1 MSTQI
6 QQVKEASDIAQ
17 IIGERISL
25 SRAGRNMKALC
36 PFHSEKSPS
45 FFVSPDIQ
53 VFRCFGC
60 GERGDVFT
68 FLEKYEGMTFAE
80 ALEMLAERAGIKLE
94 KFQKSQ
100 EDTTRERVLELLEL
114 SKEYYHYLLITH
126 KAGQVGREYLKD
138 RKTTQESIKLFQL
151 GFSLPNWDGLIKY
164 LVGKKKYDIR
174 DLEKAGMVIMRSNG
188 RAGST
193 NPNDYYDR
201 FRGRLMFPLTDH
213 RGRVVGFSGRVL
225 DKTTKEAKYINTP
238 ETELYHKSKM
248 LFGFS
253 QQYHSIREAKQVIVV
268 EGEFDVLSSSQAF
281 VHNVV
286 AIKGSALTKEH
297 VELLRRTVD
306 TIILSLDADS
316 AGIQATKRAIQIIQQ
331 FDEVRLRVL
340 PSYLFGGKDPDDI
353 AREDPNKWRESTKHS
368 ESVYQFLIDVAFRQ
382 HAIDSGENKQQIVNE
397 VGPSLNLI
405 VHAVERQHYV
415 SILAKRLE
423 VPESAL
429 QQDLLRLKVGK
440 QLTTPSKKPVEAQVL
455 DQLTQI
461 EQTVLSILIQL
472 TDSEVLEQARKLDV
486 ADFSLPA
493 HQIILKKLQHQSQF
507 RLNEFVKQLPPEAE
521 AAFSTLYFENILEQL
536 PTSKEFQDVLKR
548 MKAVSSQKQMKV
560 LTAELQLLE
569 AKSELSTEE
578 DARMNAI
585 LREVIKLRGKS

>member
-6 QQVKEASDIAQ
+6 QRVKEANDIVAV
-17 IIGERISL
+17 IGERISL
-25 SRAGRNMKALC
+25 LRAGRNLKANC

-45 FFVSPDIQ
+45 FFVSPDLQ
-53 VFRCFGC
+53 VYRCFGC

-80 ALEMLAERAGIKLE
+80 ALESLADKAGIKLE

-100 EDTTRERVLELLEL
+100 EDTQRERMLELLDL
-114 SKEYYHYLLITH
+114 SKEYYHYLLKTH
-126 KAGQVGREYLKD
+126 AAGEVARAYIKD
-138 RKTTQESIKLFQL
+138 RKTTSESIKLFQI
-151 GFSLPNWDGLIKY
+151 GYALPNWDGLIKY

-174 DLEKAGMVIMRSNG
+174 DLEKAGMVILRNG
-188 RAGST
+188 ANKGSS

-225 DKTTKEAKYINTP
+225 DKDTKEAKYINTP

-253 QQYHSIREAKQVIVV
+253 QQYQSIREAKQVVVV
-268 EGEFDVLSSSQAF
+268 EGEFDVISSSQAF

-316 AGIQATKRAIQIIQQ
+316 AGIEATKRAIQIIQQ

-340 PSYLFGGKDPDDI
+340 PSYLFDGKDPDDI
-353 AREDPNKWRESTKHS
+353 ARTDPKKWRDSIKKS

-382 HAIDSGENKQQIVNE
+382 HPITTGEDKQQIVND
-397 VGPSLNLI
+397 VGPSLNQI
-405 VHAVERQHYV
+405 VHSVEKQHYV
-415 SILAKRLE
+415 AMLAKRLE

-429 QQDLLRLKVGK
+429 QQDLLRLKSGK
-440 QLTTPSKKPVEAQVL
+440 QLKTPAQKQEEPVTVDPL
-455 DQLTQI
+455 IQI
-461 EQTVLSILIQL
+461 EQIVLSLLIQL
-472 TDSEVLEQARKLDV
+472 PENQVLEHARKMDV
-486 ADFSLPA
+486 SEFSLPA
-493 HQIILKKLQHQSQF
+493 HQLILKQLQHQSQF
-507 RLNEFVKQLPPEAE
+507 RLNEFVKQLAPEIE
-521 AAFSTLYFENILEQL
+521 GAFSALYFENVKETPPDL
-536 PTSKEFQDVLKR
+536 KEFNDSLSR
-548 MKAVSSQKQMKV
+548 MKKMAAQKEMV
-560 LTAELQLLE
+560 FLTKELQQLE
-569 AKSELSTEE
+569 AKEELNPEE
-578 DARMNAI
+578 EARMDEI
-585 LREVIKLRGKS
+585 LKKIVNLGGKT